1 MRICVFGIDQSF
13 GLDRIGGTDSFFRR
27 LAGQW
32 RRRELPVSFVHYRCA
47 KENHR
52 QGWAGIESHEY
63 VEFEQ
68 ALKHL
73 ENEADVVLVN
83 TLHRNHRIA
92 FGCFRRRWRA
102 RKKFFIV
109 YSLFREQPLWRQVHF
124 LESIVYPYSHGTL
137 CMSPRLTR
145 SLGRW
150 CRQADL
156 VWPPVAQAFYCP
168 PQSKPPSA
176 SGQLRVTYIGRT
188 EPGKG
193 IDQVIAILQT
203 FKDKPRIQLTV
214 HGYHFPGDDE
224 AVRRHRWLADQGW
237 LDYRHHDIQSWS
249 PDLEQQLAHTLH
261 HTDILLLPYSRLS
274 SSIDTPLLLIEGM
287 AASCCILTRPFGDI
301 PAVYGQSPLLVK
313 DAGFVES
320 ATALIASADQWIE
333 QERERV
339 FAQAKALAFDET
351 TVAGQVLQLIETR

>member
-32 RRRELPVSFVHYRCA
+32 RRQELPVSFVHYRCA
-47 KENHR
+47 RENHR
-52 QGWAGIESHEY
+52 QGWAGIQSHEY
-63 VEFEQ
+63 VEFER

-73 ENEADVVLVN
+73 ETEADVVLVN

-92 FGCFRRRWRA
+92 FGCFRRRWQA

-109 YSLFREQPLWRQVHF
+109 YSLFREQPLLRQAHF
-124 LESIVYPYSHGTL
+124 LESIVYPYRHGTL
-137 CMSPRLTR
+137 CMSPRLAR

-150 CRQADL
+150 CGKADL
-156 VWPPVAQAFYCP
+156 VWPPVGQAFYCP
-168 PQSKPPSA
+168 PHSKPPSA
-176 SGQLRVTYIGRT
+176 CGKLRVTYVGRT

-193 IDQVIAILQT
+193 IDQVIGVLETLRHQPR
-203 FKDKPRIQLTV
+203 FKLTV
-214 HGYHFPGDDE
+214 HGYHFPGDQE
-224 AVRRHRWLADQGW
+224 AARRHRWLLDQHW
-237 LDYRHHDIQSWS
+237 LEYRHHDIQSWS
-249 PDLEQQLAHTLH
+249 PELEHGLAESLR

-301 PAVYGQSPLLVK
+301 PAVYGRSPLLVQ
-313 DAGFVES
+313 DASFVGTAS
-320 ATALIASADQWIE
+320 ALIASADQWL
-333 QERERV
+333 ERERDRV
-339 FAQAKALAFDET
+339 FAQAKALGFDEA
-351 TVAGQVLQLIETR
+351 TVARQVLELMETR